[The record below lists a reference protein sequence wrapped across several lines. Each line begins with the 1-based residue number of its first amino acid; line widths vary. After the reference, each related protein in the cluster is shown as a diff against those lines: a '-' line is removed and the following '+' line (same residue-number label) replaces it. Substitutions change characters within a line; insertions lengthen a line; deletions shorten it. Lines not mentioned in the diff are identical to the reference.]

1 MGDLPMT
8 VRRNPSFTETSPE
21 PTKKLN
27 QDCKI
32 HIRDF
37 ADLTGY
43 SLTICEKILKGLT
56 DNGYVDPVDAIRAL
70 ALYFKNSQVNEE
82 LKRKQIEL
90 AEEKRKK
97 LELERRQKEGEL
109 IEVAKVMQ
117 VWASMLSVI
126 RNRLLQ
132 MPQKLAPLVA
142 SSDPTEAKAILEKE
156 FTALLSELKEDLKN
170 ELK

>member
-1 MGDLPMT
+1 MT
-8 VRRNPSFTETSPE
+8 VRRNPNFTKSSSE

-56 DNGYVDPVDAIRAL
+56 DNGYVDPVEAIRAL

-97 LELERRQKEGEL
+97 MELERRLKEGEL
-109 IEVAKVMQ
+109 VEVSKVAQ
-117 VWASMLSVI
+117 VWGSMLSII

-132 MPQKLAPLVA
+132 LPQKLAPLVA
-142 SSDPTEAKAILEKE
+142 NVDPMEAKIVLEKE
-156 FTALLSELKEDLKN
+156 LTSLLSELKEDLKD